1 MESLRSNKDITKLT
15 GVKAVTDV
23 KVPDMPM
30 AQWTSMEELLEV
42 YESVKAEAF
51 YGVNE
56 LGGLIS
62 IKPSTNRGV
71 EKSEKFTTDQAK
83 KIASSVKAV
92 LETEVDAGSLE
103 FLRAACIG
111 SNEAWILLQMS
122 PDGKHYQSGALAGIT
137 ALMTDK
143 VESFPLAKVE
153 CIALFILACTLKPIL
168 KDIESFKKAAAT
180 EVCIPFTLKDRKWTL
195 VSVPFKLAMVLS
207 MCRAFRMA
215 TCRDFGSY
223 RKLIIAS
230 PNENTVINP
239 GDYKRRITQVI
250 SNAASNLK

>member
-1 MESLRSNKDITKLT
+1 MESLRSTKSIAGLT
-15 GVKAVTDV
+15 GVKAVKDV
-23 KVPDMPM
+23 KVPEMPL
-30 AQWTSMEELLEV
+30 AQWSSMEELLEL
-42 YESVKAEAF
+42 YQGVKAEAS
-51 YGVNE
+51 YSVNE

-62 IKPSTNRGV
+62 IKPSANRGA

-83 KIASSVKAV
+83 RIAASVKAI
-92 LETEVDAGSLE
+92 LDGEIDSGSLE

-137 ALMTDK
+137 ALMTEK

-153 CIALFILACTLKPIL
+153 CIALFILACTLKPVL
-168 KDIESFKKAAAT
+168 RDLETFKKAANT
-180 EVCIPFTLKDRKWTL
+180 EVCIPLTMKDRKWTL

-207 MCRAFRMA
+207 MCRTFRMA

-230 PNENTVINP
+230 PNEGTVINP